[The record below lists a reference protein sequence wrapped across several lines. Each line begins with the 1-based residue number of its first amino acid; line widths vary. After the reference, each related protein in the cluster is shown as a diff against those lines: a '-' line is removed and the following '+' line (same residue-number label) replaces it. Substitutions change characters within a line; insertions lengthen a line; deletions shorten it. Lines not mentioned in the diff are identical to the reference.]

1 MFSFSKVFLAKDEY
15 TIREARQ
22 IAKNMRYSQPNA
34 NGNRHSMPVTFL
46 VTSMGLALVGM
57 VNPSS
62 AAAAT
67 VTVPVK
73 AGGEGIQKAL
83 DHLPKGGE
91 VLLRPG
97 TYVVRQPIILRH
109 PHQTLRGA
117 GPATVLFLADNANCP
132 VVILGNPLAKAGGP
146 TTDLRLSDLAI
157 DGNRANQ
164 QRELWRSATDGGL
177 INNNGVNVWDADG
190 VTVERVVCCRCRSGG
205 MVTAGRTRR
214 LTVRELTAFDNQFDG
229 LACYLTE
236 DSHFSQ
242 LSLHDNQAAGIS
254 LDLNFVHN
262 VIEGAV
268 LAGNDL
274 GIFMRQSRNNKFER
288 LTIEKSRHHGVF
300 MAQTGVRVASG
311 WQPCPGTECTGNS
324 FGKILIA
331 GCGGKAFVVNDAS
344 CTDNV
349 IDSGQFYDNAQ
360 GGLSQAGANVVT
372 VRALVERQTPVAAD
386 PQAPAPL
393 PSQKDPDP
401 DLAGLQAL

>member
-109 PHQTLRGA
+109 PHQSLRGA

-164 QRELWRSATDGGL
+164 QRHPAWLIRSP
-177 INNNGVNVWDADG
+177 NK
-190 VTVERVVCCRCRSGG
+190 
-205 MVTAGRTRR
+205 
-214 LTVRELTAFDNQFDG
+214 
-229 LACYLTE
+229 
-236 DSHFSQ
+236 
-242 LSLHDNQAAGIS
+242 AA
-254 LDLNFVHN
+254 
-262 VIEGAV
+262 
-268 LAGNDL
+268 
-274 GIFMRQSRNNKFER
+274 
-288 LTIEKSRHHGVF
+288 
-300 MAQTGVRVASG
+300 
-311 WQPCPGTECTGNS
+311 
-324 FGKILIA
+324 
-331 GCGGKAFVVNDAS
+331 
-344 CTDNV
+344 
-349 IDSGQFYDNAQ
+349 
-360 GGLSQAGANVVT
+360 
-372 VRALVERQTPVAAD
+372 
-386 PQAPAPL
+386 
-393 PSQKDPDP
+393 
-401 DLAGLQAL
+401 